1 MPELA
6 IVMTYYQRQK
16 QLDKTLESLRQ
27 YDSSKFVVVI
37 VDDDSP
43 DDIILPELPYE
54 VDILKLRN
62 KTWHNSASVYNWGF
76 HRAFEYNPKVIIIQN
91 AECQHWGD
99 ILSAAKEVTDGNY
112 IAFPAYSLAENEE
125 ASEEIIRNKAAEFNG
140 ESAWYNHSLYRPCG
154 YHFCSAIT
162 TSNLKKI
169 NGFDERLCDGIAYED
184 NAFLHH
190 IRNLGLRVDIPD
202 RPMVFH
208 QWHYSSGAYDP
219 VLVEKNWKIWAG
231 IEQETTFRAIHTL
244 TPDL

>member
-16 QLDKTLESLRQ
+16 QLNRTLESLRQ

-91 AECQHWGD
+91 AECQHHGD

>member
-16 QLDKTLESLRQ
+16 QLNRTLESLRQ

-125 ASEEIIRNKAAEFNG
+125 ASEGVIRNKAAEFNG
-140 ESAWYNHSLYRPCG
+140 ESAWYNHSVYRPHAF
-154 YHFCSAIT
+154 HFCSAIT
-162 TSNLKKI
+162 VNNLKKI

-184 NAFLHH
+184 NVLVHH
-190 IRNLGLRVDIPD
+190 IRNLGLRIDIPE

-208 QWHYSSGAYDP
+208 QWHYSGGTYDAE
-219 VLVEKNWKIWAG
+219 LVERNKNIWLE
-231 IEQETTFRAIHTL
+231 IEKDDSFRAVHAL